1 MFRRLPDPAAVVTF
15 DFEGTAFEGG
25 VALAAKHAP
34 VADRRVIEGAAPE
47 ETACFS
53 TDRFDVPQA
62 A

>member
-1 MFRRLPDPAAVVTF
+1 MFPGLPDPAAVTF
-15 DFEGTAFEGG
+15 DFEGTAFEDG
-25 VALAAKHAP
+25 ATLAANHAP
-34 VADRRVIEGAAPE
+34 EAGRRVIEGAAPE

>member
-1 MFRRLPDPAAVVTF
+1 MFRGLPDLAAVTF
-15 DFEGTAFEGG
+15 DFEGAAFEGS
-25 VALAAKHAP
+25 VTLAAEHAP
-34 VADRRVIEGAAPE
+34 EAGRRVIEGAVPE